1 MNNIGNNISLSRTT
15 LQHDRKKRDS
25 NFELLRII
33 AMLLVLMVHAGF
45 KALNAPSVEEVF
57 DSPASSFL
65 RFLNESISIICVN
78 VFILITGWFGIRPRV
93 SRICALIFQVMFIGI
108 FIYICLIIL
117 RKVDAWKLSDWIRLL
132 LFRRGLWFVSAYL
145 VLYIF
150 SPVLNTFATNA
161 SKDTFKKVLLSF
173 FIIQTVCGFSSK
185 WTFFCS
191 GYSPL
196 SFAGLYLLARYIK
209 LFRSEFFNFNKW
221 CDMAIYLSLTLFTT
235 FASMIMVGYARSDG
249 WLLYQYLSP
258 AVIVSSVYFFLFF
271 TKITFCSSFINWIAS
286 SAFTIYLFH
295 CDPLV
300 FERYYLAP
308 IRKFYFND
316 SLPVFLIHTAILII
330 IFFSLSI
337 LIDKIRES
345 VWHRLLNIYIQIAK
359 KSKKSIQN

>member
-1 MNNIGNNISLSRTT
+1 MDNISFSKTY
-15 LQHDRKKRDS
+15 LQHDSKERDS
-25 NFELLRII
+25 NIELLRII
-33 AMLLVLMVHAGF
+33 AMLLVLIVHAGF
-45 KALNAPSVEEVF
+45 KALNAPSTYEVF

-93 SRICALIFQVMFIGI
+93 SRICALIFQVMFIGL
-108 FIYICLIIL
+108 FIYVCLIIL

-132 LFRRGLWFVSAYL
+132 LFRRGLWFVTAYL

-150 SPVLNTFATNA
+150 SPVLNAFVSNA
-161 SKDTFKKVLLSF
+161 SKETFLKVLLSF

-209 LFRSEFFNFNKW
+209 LFRCKFFNFNKW
-221 CDMAIYLSLTLFTT
+221 CDMAIYLCLTLFTT

-249 WLLYQYLSP
+249 WLFYQYLSP
-258 AVIVSSVYFFLFF
+258 AVIISSLYFFLFF
-271 TKITFCSSFINWIAS
+271 TKISFYSSTINWIAS

-308 IRKFYFND
+308 IRVFYIND
-316 SLPVFLIHTAILII
+316 SLPAFLFHTAILII

-345 VWHRLLNIYIQIAK
+345 VWHGLLNIYKQIAK
-359 KSKKSIQN
+359 KSKKSIQNQRN